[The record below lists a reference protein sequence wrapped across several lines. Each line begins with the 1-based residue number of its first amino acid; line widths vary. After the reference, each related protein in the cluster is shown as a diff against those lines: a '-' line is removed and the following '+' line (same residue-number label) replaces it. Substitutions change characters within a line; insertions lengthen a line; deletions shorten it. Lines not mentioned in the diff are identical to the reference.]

1 MQFKLKDKV
10 QFKGKFGDLAGEI
23 AKIEGRICTVKLR
36 IDNSSYSFKRNVKE
50 LTRVD
55 SLWK

>member
-23 AKIEGRICTVKLR
+23 TKIEGRIATVKLR